1 MHMAKCYSH
10 LKREVISHLHGILSA
25 IPCSFVIEVKYRKNF
40 FFLHFTV
47 SMKDIAGFNQLF
59 FVFFKKN
66 ALPCSCIF

>member
-1 MHMAKCYSH
+1 MAKCYSH

-25 IPCSFVIEVKYRKNF
+25 IPWSFVIEVKYRRI

-47 SMKDIAGFNQLF
+47 SMKNIVGFNQF
-59 FVFFKKN
+59 FIVFFKN